1 MGCLETK
8 TSLLFRGEKGKGQ
21 QNDFLTH
28 VRNVVLSRAEGFVQY
43 FQETHLKALCSF
55 LTH

>member
-21 QNDFLTH
+21 QKDFLTH

-43 FQETHLKALCSF
+43 FQETS
-55 LTH
+55 